1 MKIQEKINYWV
12 PEAQMEEG
20 QIPAFRIPA
29 SRIHDLCKNL
39 RDDKETP
46 YKFLVSLI
54 GMDWGDSLGVIIQL
68 STLTFDQSVLLKVS
82 TEDRENPQIP
92 SVSDLWGIANLY
104 EREVFCLLGIR
115 FIDHP
120 DMRRLYLRSSWNGY
134 PLRKDY
140 QPDEAL
146 NSLNLESEPE
156 SDVVTA
162 ITSNGEGDV
171 QETESALF
179 EKEEY
184 VVNIGPQ
191 HPATHGVLH
200 FRVSLDGEIIRK
212 IDLNLGYVH
221 RGIEKMCEGYT
232 YPQML
237 HLTDRLDYLS
247 AHINRHALCLCVEN
261 ALQLEVPARV
271 QVIRT
276 MMDELTRIASHLLA
290 WACVC
295 MDMGA
300 LTAFI
305 YGMRDRE
312 KILDIFEETCGGRL
326 ITNYNVIGGVM
337 ADLHPNFR
345 QRVKDF
351 IVYLRKKIPE
361 YHDLFTGNVI
371 AIGRLKGIGMLSRE
385 EAVSYGVTG
394 PSGRASG
401 FSCDLRKY
409 QPYAAY
415 DRVKFNEII
424 REEGD
429 SYARYMN
436 RLDEI
441 SESLFILEQLV
452 DNVPEGLFQV
462 KTKPIIRLPEGEYSQ
477 LVEAS
482 RGIFGVYI
490 DSRGDKNPYRVKFRS
505 PCLSL
510 VSIMDSIARGEK
522 IADLIAMGGSLDYV
536 VPDIDR

>member
-1 MKIQEKINYWV
+1 MNIQEKIISWA

-212 IDLNLGYVH
+212 IDLNL
-221 RGIEKMCEGYT
+221 
-232 YPQML
+232 
-237 HLTDRLDYLS
+237 
-247 AHINRHALCLCVEN
+247 
-261 ALQLEVPARV
+261 
-271 QVIRT
+271 
-276 MMDELTRIASHLLA
+276 
-290 WACVC
+290 
-295 MDMGA
+295 
-300 LTAFI
+300 
-305 YGMRDRE
+305 
-312 KILDIFEETCGGRL
+312 
-326 ITNYNVIGGVM
+326 
-337 ADLHPNFR
+337 
-345 QRVKDF
+345 
-351 IVYLRKKIPE
+351 
-361 YHDLFTGNVI
+361 
-371 AIGRLKGIGMLSRE
+371 
-385 EAVSYGVTG
+385 
-394 PSGRASG
+394 
-401 FSCDLRKY
+401 
-409 QPYAAY
+409 
-415 DRVKFNEII
+415 
-424 REEGD
+424 
-429 SYARYMN
+429 
-436 RLDEI
+436 
-441 SESLFILEQLV
+441 
-452 DNVPEGLFQV
+452 
-462 KTKPIIRLPEGEYSQ
+462 
-477 LVEAS
+477 
-482 RGIFGVYI
+482 
-490 DSRGDKNPYRVKFRS
+490 
-505 PCLSL
+505 
-510 VSIMDSIARGEK
+510 
-522 IADLIAMGGSLDYV
+522 
-536 VPDIDR
+536 

>member
-1 MKIQEKINYWV
+1 MNIQEKINGWV

-68 STLTFDQSVLLKVS
+68 SNLTFDQSVLLKVS
-82 TEDRENPQIP
+82 AEDRENPQIP

-146 NSLNLESEPE
+146 NPLNLESEPE

-162 ITSNGEGDV
+162 IASNGEGDV

-212 IDLNLGYVH
+212 IDLNLGYIH
-221 RGIEKMCEGYT
+221 RGVEKMCEGYT

-261 ALQLEVPARV
+261 ALQLELPARV
-271 QVIRT
+271 HVIRT
-276 MMDELTRIASHLLA
+276 MMDELTRVASHLLA

-371 AIGRLKGIGMLSRE
+371 AIGRLKGIGLLSFE

-452 DNVPEGLFQV
+452 EEIPEGPFQV

-477 LVEAS
+477 LVEAA

-490 DSRGDKNPYRVKFRS
+490 DSRGDKSPYRVKFRS

>member
-1 MKIQEKINYWV
+1 MNIQEKISHWV

-39 RDDKETP
+39 RDDQETP

-54 GMDWGDSLGVIIQL
+54 GMDWGDSLGVIFQL
-68 STLTFDQSVLLKVS
+68 STLPFDQSVLLKVCA
-82 TEDRENPQIP
+82 EDRENPQIP

-115 FIDHP
+115 FINHP

-140 QPDEAL
+140 NPDEAL
-146 NSLNLESEPE
+146 NPLNLESEPE
-156 SDVVTA
+156 SDIVTQ
-162 ITSNGEGDV
+162 ITSNGEGTI

-261 ALQLEVPARV
+261 ALQLELPARV

-290 WACVC
+290 WACIC

-312 KILDIFEETCGGRL
+312 KIMDIFEETCGGRL

-337 ADLHPNFR
+337 ADIHPNFK

-429 SYARYMN
+429 SFARYMN

-477 LVEAS
+477 LVEAA

-490 DSRGDKNPYRVKFRS
+490 DSRGDKSPYRLKFRS

>member
-1 MKIQEKINYWV
+1 MNIQEKINGWV

-68 STLTFDQSVLLKVS
+68 SNLTFDQAVLLKVS
-82 TEDRENPQIP
+82 TEDLENPQIP
-92 SVSDLWGIANLY
+92 SISDLWGIANLY

-146 NSLNLESEPE
+146 NPLNLESEPE

-162 ITSNGEGDV
+162 IASNGEGDV

-212 IDLNLGYVH
+212 IDLNLGYIH

-261 ALQLEVPARV
+261 ALQLELPARV
-271 QVIRT
+271 HVIRT
-276 MMDELTRIASHLLA
+276 MMDELTRVASHLLA

-371 AIGRLKGIGMLSRE
+371 AIGRLKGIGMLSFE

-452 DNVPEGLFQV
+452 EEIPEGPFQV

-477 LVEAS
+477 LVEAA

>member
-1 MKIQEKINYWV
+1 
-12 PEAQMEEG
+12 
-20 QIPAFRIPA
+20 
-29 SRIHDLCKNL
+29 
-39 RDDKETP
+39 
-46 YKFLVSLI
+46 
-54 GMDWGDSLGVIIQL
+54 
-68 STLTFDQSVLLKVS
+68 
-82 TEDRENPQIP
+82 
-92 SVSDLWGIANLY
+92 
-104 EREVFCLLGIR
+104 
-115 FIDHP
+115 
-120 DMRRLYLRSSWNGY
+120 
-134 PLRKDY
+134 
-140 QPDEAL
+140 
-146 NSLNLESEPE
+146 
-156 SDVVTA
+156 A

-212 IDLNLGYVH
+212 IDLNLGYIH

-261 ALQLEVPARV
+261 ALQLELPARV
-271 QVIRT
+271 HVIRT
-276 MMDELTRIASHLLA
+276 MMDELTRVASHLLA

-361 YHDLFTGNVI
+361 YHDLFSGNVI
-371 AIGRLKGIGMLSRE
+371 AIGRLKGIGMLSFE

-441 SESLFILEQLV
+441 SESLSILEQLV
-452 DNVPEGLFQV
+452 EEIPEGPFQV

-477 LVEAS
+477 LVEAA
-482 RGIFGVYI
+482 RGVFGVYI
-490 DSRGDKNPYRVKFRS
+490 DSRGDKSPYRVKFRS